1 MTYSLKCICLPEG
14 APAQAGYAASE
25 LRYYLSLMCAKPCPI
40 VSDATEDTVIL
51 EQTVSGD
58 LGEDGFRLIPEESA
72 VRIQGGKRGII
83 YGAYELLEMLGCRF
97 FTPECEKVPTV
108 PEVLFSLEKE
118 IAQKPVLE
126 YREHNYIDL
135 RRSPRFAVK
144 RRVNGAH
151 HAIPEKLG
159 GFLSYAW
166 FVHSFESMVPPSK
179 YGAEHPEF
187 YAMLADGSR
196 PQTPE
201 RFQLCLTNPE
211 LLEVAVDSVRQ
222 ALKANPRARI
232 ISISQNDWLG
242 NCQCEKCLAADR
254 EEGSPA
260 GTLLRFVN
268 AIAERL
274 EPEFPD
280 VVFDTLAYNYTRPAS
295 KLTEPR
301 HNVCVRLCSIEACF
315 SHSFETCDDERRW
328 VSRPDGSR
336 GSFIGDL
343 EAWGKVS
350 KRVYIWDYTT
360 CFAHYPTPHPNWHV
374 LQPNMKAFVRNNV
387 RGVFEQANG
396 AQGGGV
402 DMNEL
407 RAYLISKLLWDADT
421 DLEKHMKEFTDYYY
435 GAAGVY
441 IREYIETLCRKA
453 EVDNIHVGFNDNP
466 VSDLFAEDMLDQ
478 YDAILAKAEQAVAG
492 DALRCRRVQKVR
504 LSVRWVRIKRAGM
517 LRHEHNA
524 EEINSFFTDW
534 NSFGLTRIDE
544 WVSPQSTLRALLDDK
559 WRGTE
564 YLEHWSGEGG
574 EIL

>member
-1 MTYSLKCICLPEG
+1 MMYTFRRVFLPDNASE
-14 APAQAGYAASE
+14 QAVYAAGE
-25 LRYYLSLMCAKPCPI
+25 LRYYISLMCGKPCPI
-40 VSDATEDTVIL
+40 ESGTSEDAVVL
-51 EQTVSGD
+51 EPVCCSE
-58 LGEDGFRLIPEESA
+58 LGEDGFRLIPEERA

-97 FTPECEKVPTV
+97 FTPECEKVPVVSDVTLELNEPITQV
-108 PEVLFSLEKE
+108 P
-118 IAQKPVLE
+118 ILE
-126 YREHNYIDL
+126 YREHNYTDL

-144 RRVNGAH
+144 SRVNGAH
-151 HAIPEKLG
+151 HIIPEKLG
-159 GFLSYAW
+159 GYLSYAW
-166 FVHSFESMVPPSK
+166 YVHTFERMVPPAK
-179 YGAEHPEF
+179 YGESHPEY
-187 YAMLADGSR
+187 YAMLADGTR
-196 PQTPE
+196 PHTSE

-211 LLEVAVDSVRQ
+211 VLEIAIESVRQ
-222 ALKANPRARI
+222 ALKANPKAKI

-242 NCQCEKCLAADR
+242 NCQCEHCLAIDR

-280 VVFDTLAYNYTRPAS
+280 VIFDTLAYNYTRPAP
-295 KLTEPR
+295 TITRPR

-315 SHSFETCDDERRW
+315 AHSFETCDDERRW

-350 KRVYIWDYTT
+350 DRVYIWDYTT

-374 LQPNMKAFVRNNV
+374 LGPNMKAFIKNHV

-396 AQGGGV
+396 AYGGGV

-407 RAYLISKLLWDADT
+407 RAYVISKLLWNAEADVAAII
-421 DLEKHMKEFTDYYY
+421 EEFTDFYY

-441 IREYIETLCRKA
+441 IREYIETLCGKA
-453 EVDNIHVGFNDNP
+453 ERDNIHVGFNDNP
-466 VSDLFAEDMLDQ
+466 VSELFSEDMLDQ
-478 YDAILAKAEQAVAG
+478 YDAILEKAEQAVAE

-517 LRHEHNA
+517 LRHEHDA
-524 EEINSFFTDW
+524 EAINKFFTDW
-534 NSFGLTRIDE
+534 QSFGLTRIDE

>member
-1 MTYSLKCICLPEG
+1 MKYTFKCICLPENS
-14 APAQAGYAASE
+14 PEQAGYAASE
-25 LRYYLSLMCAKPCPI
+25 LRYYISLMSGKPCPI
-40 VSDATEDTVIL
+40 GTAETENAVLL
-51 EQTVSGD
+51 EQVVCSE
-58 LGEDGFRLIPEESA
+58 LGEDGFRLIPEDGA

-108 PEVLFSLEKE
+108 SEVQLTLDKE
-118 IAQKPVLE
+118 IVQKPILE
-126 YREHNYIDL
+126 YREHNYSDL

-144 RRVNGAH
+144 SRVNGAH
-151 HAIPEKLG
+151 HVIPEKLG

-166 FVHSFESMVPPSK
+166 FVHTFERMVPPAK

-295 KLTEPR
+295 KLTRPR

-315 SHSFETCDDERRW
+315 AHSFETCDDERRW

-350 KRVYIWDYTT
+350 ERVYIWDYTT

-407 RAYLISKLLWDADT
+407 RAYLISKLLWNAET
-421 DLEKHMKEFTDYYY
+421 DVARHMEEFTDYYY

-466 VSDLFAEDMLDQ
+466 VSELFSEEMLDQ
-478 YDAILAKAEQAVAG
+478 YDAILEKAEQAVAG

-504 LSVRWVRIKRAGM
+504 LSIRWVRIKRAGM
-517 LRHEHNA
+517 LRHEHDA
-524 EEINSFFTDW
+524 EAINSFFTDW